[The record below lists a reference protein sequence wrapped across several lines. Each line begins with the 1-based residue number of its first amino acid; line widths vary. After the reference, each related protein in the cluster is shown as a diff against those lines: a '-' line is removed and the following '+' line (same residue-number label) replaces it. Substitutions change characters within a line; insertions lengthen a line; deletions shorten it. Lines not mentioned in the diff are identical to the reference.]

1 MTFTLLLASQNAGK
15 RAELSRML
23 AGVAITLRAPEDYG
37 IEQQSIAETGTT
49 FAENARLKA
58 VASARDAGIPAL
70 ADDSGLCVSALA
82 GAPGVHTARFGGA
95 GLTDGERRQLLLSRL
110 AALGRE
116 TERSAEFCCA
126 VCVADPSG
134 AILGESE
141 GRCSGH
147 IALSD
152 QTGPYGFGYD
162 PLFIPAGF
170 GQSFAQLPDAV
181 KDRISHRGRAIL
193 AIIPQLE
200 SLRIVHES
208 ERPL

>member
-1 MTFTLLLASQNAGK
+1 MTFTLLLASHNAGK
-15 RAELSRML
+15 RAELSRMF
-23 AGVAITLRAPEDYG
+23 AGVAITLRAPKDYG
-37 IEQQSIAETGTT
+37 MEQQSIAETGTT

-82 GAPGVHTARFGGA
+82 GAPGVHTARFGGV

-162 PLFIPAGF
+162 PLFEVREYHRTF
-170 GQSFAQLPDAV
+170 GELGPAV
-181 KDRISHRGRAIL
+181 KRALSHRSRAMR
-193 AIIPQLE
+193 AMVPQ
-200 SLRIVHES
+200 IVA
-208 ERPL
+208 LLTD